1 MVLEINLNDFV
12 GSTRKDASG
21 KMTGLGSQIIDLGPV
36 QAKLIVTYP
45 WNAKQ
50 FDTAGMK
57 EAKF

>member
-1 MVLEINLNDFV
+1 
-12 GSTRKDASG
+12 
-21 KMTGLGSQIIDLGPV
+21 MTGLGSQIIDLGPV

-50 FDTAGMK
+50 FDTTGMK